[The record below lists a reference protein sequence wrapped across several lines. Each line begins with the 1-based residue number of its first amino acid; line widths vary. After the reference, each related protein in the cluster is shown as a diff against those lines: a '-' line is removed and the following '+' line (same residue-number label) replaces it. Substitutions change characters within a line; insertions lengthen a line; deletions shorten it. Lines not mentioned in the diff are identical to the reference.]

1 MDKMLVEALKNAF
14 DMQKEDAIN
23 LAKTV
28 ETIFNG
34 NKEIEDMSIDKYAR
48 ALFYELQRQKLLKI
62 RREEVKEEGKNLRKF
77 YWSFDKKMIKEKAHM
92 KHTHE
97 MYKIYGSI
105 PENAWVARSTRN
117 T

>member
-62 RREEVKEEGKNLRKF
+62 RREEIKEQGKNLRKF
-77 YWSFDKKMIKEKAHM
+77 YRSFDKKMIKQKAHM
-92 KHTHE
+92 KTSDDS
-97 MYKIYGSI
+97 YQVYARIPSDVWIVRSI
-105 PENAWVARSTRN
+105 RN